1 MEPKSFVRLARLS
14 DNDEVVKLCSEHA
27 RFEKA
32 NFSPEGKAERLSSAI
47 FTAVPR
53 LWCFVAES
61 RGSIVGYATCTKDF
75 STWGAADFLH
85 MDCLY
90 LDPVHRNAGIGTEMM
105 RRISWHADALN
116 CATVEWQTP
125 VRNSN
130 ATVFY
135 QKLGATSSEKVR
147 FLWDR
152 RRLIA

>member
-14 DNDEVVKLCSEHA
+14 DIDEVVKLCSEHA

-90 LDPVHRNAGIGTEMM
+90 LDPAHRNAGIAYVAAPVFGVNCCCV
-105 RRISWHADALN
+105 RR
-116 CATVEWQTP
+116 TTFF
-125 VRNSN
+125 
-130 ATVFY
+130 VFTCT
-135 QKLGATSSEKVR
+135 L
-147 FLWDR
+147 
-152 RRLIA
+152 